1 MRSQLDCHDDRLPRS
16 SFDIKTRGS
25 VALRHDMLNFVN
37 NAGYQI
43 IQHIGE
49 LQSFEREKYDLIR
62 SAFLKYSMQVRIGNM
77 DGIFLAYHSGKRIF
91 GFEYMSL
98 EDLDRAISGSHEE
111 SEQAFK
117 LCLGALETILRRAT
131 EDLPGKVSS
140 PACLPLPSQQ
150 QLLTFS

>member
-1 MRSQLDCHDDRLPRS
+1 MRSQLDCHDDRLPRRT
-16 SFDIKTRGS
+16 FDIKTRGT
-25 VALRHDMLNFVN
+25 VALRQDMLNYIA

-43 IQHIGE
+43 TSLTGG

-91 GFEYMSL
+91 GFEYLSL
-98 EDLDRAISGSHEE
+98 EDLDKYVSGSHEE

-117 LCLGALETILRRAT
+117 LCLAALETILRRAT
-131 EDLPGKVSS
+131 GDIPDKVS
-140 PACLPLPSQQ
+140 
-150 QLLTFS
+150 